1 MKTKNNSRNE
11 CGSRTDETPKNI
23 NPQTGAWIAEHDVAI
38 IAANRVQYA
47 NATLYTLEP
56 VTIKKLDGYT
66 FSDKENDDRRGSLR
80 AALIVARYWGTTL
93 KSALGMDKTVPES
106 LENVLV
112 AINRFDDE
120 NFYRNCFDLAEYY
133 NQDCFFFK
141 AKDGENPSDAVCV
154 GTNLSPEFGYNV
166 KISSGAFGP
175 KAVNDYLRR
184 ISASSFGGS
193 LPEINGNCL
202 FFDGRN
208 QDCGFDGA
216 DYARNHGVL
225 GAMALN
231 ACGRNIW
238 NDIEKHKYIYPDI
251 QEFTTCEGLFRN
263 ILTFAVLPEQNPDT
277 AATYTKGKK
286 TRKPLFDYFNYYV
299 SLPAEGRIG
308 SYTGK
313 LLIVINI
320 LFNDVKKAAEKCE
333 LPSFCFVNV
342 KNGVIEY
349 WATQKED
356 EPYNWFSNDYVKKNE
371 TTGFQFP
378 NQLTAEYDVEG
389 DSYKIA
395 LPTAALADISAKI
408 QANVDKYFKGNSAIV
423 DWCMNRWEND
433 VYFRWDRLYKF
444 D

>member
-1 MKTKNNSRNE
+1 MKTKNDYRNE

-23 NPQTGAWIAEHDVAI
+23 NPQTGAWIAEHDIAI

-47 NATLYTLEP
+47 NATPYTLEP

-141 AKDGENPSDAVCV
+141 AKDGEKPTDAVCV
-154 GTNLSPEFGYNV
+154 GTNLSPELGYNV
-166 KISSGAFGP
+166 KISCGAFGP

-193 LPEINGNCL
+193 LPEIDRNCL
-202 FFDGRN
+202 FLNGGS
-208 QDCGFDGA
+208 QDWGFDCA
-216 DYARNHGVL
+216 DYARYHSVM
-225 GAMALN
+225 GAGALN
-231 ACGRNIW
+231 ACGLNIW
-238 NDIEKHKYIYPDI
+238 NDIRKHKYIYPDI
-251 QEFTTCEGLFRN
+251 QEFITRDGRFRN
-263 ILTFAVLPEQNPDT
+263 ILTFAVLANQNINT
-277 AATYTKGKK
+277 AAKDQK
-286 TRKPLFDYFNYYV
+286 TLLDSVKARDYV
-299 SLPAEGRIG
+299 CVPAEGRLG
-308 SYTGK
+308 VHTGK

-320 LFNDVKKAAEKCE
+320 LFDDAKKIAEE
-333 LPSFCFVNV
+333 YGQSAFCFTNV
-342 KNGVIEY
+342 ESGVVEY
-349 WATQKED
+349 WALEKENK
-356 EPYNWFSNDYVKKNE
+356 PFNWFSNRYINKSKVAD
-371 TTGFQFP
+371 FQWP
-378 NQLTAEYDVEG
+378 DGSATDCADEA
-389 DSYKIA
+389 DSFKFA
-395 LPTAALADISAKI
+395 LPTAALADVSAKI

-423 DWCMNRWEND
+423 DWCMNRWGND